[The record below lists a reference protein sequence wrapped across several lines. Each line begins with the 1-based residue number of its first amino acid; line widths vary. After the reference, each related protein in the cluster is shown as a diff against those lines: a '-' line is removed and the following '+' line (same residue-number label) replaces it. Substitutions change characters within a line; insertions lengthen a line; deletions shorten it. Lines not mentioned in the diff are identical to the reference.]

1 MIDNIYLLNTVI
13 LLWGMSLGTFY
24 FGGLWLTVR
33 RIGEVNHQAL
43 LMISSFFMRNLLIV
57 AGFYPMVLQGWQST
71 LICLAG
77 FIATRFVLTRWIKVG
92 LVDKKEEVS
101 NDTQC

>member
-1 MIDNIYLLNTVI
+1 MIDTIFLFNTVM
-13 LLWGMSLGTFY
+13 LLWGMSLGLFY

-33 RIGEVNHQAL
+33 RIGKVNHQAL
-43 LMISSFFMRNLLIV
+43 LMVSSFFIRNLLVV
-57 AGFYPMVLQGWQST
+57 AGFYPIVLQGWQPT

-77 FIATRFVLTRWIKVG
+77 FITIRLILTRWIKAG
-92 LVDKKEEVS
+92 LVGKKEEIS